1 MNKNILLRLAS
12 AVVLGPAMI
21 AILIYSSTLY
31 YLLIIIIIGFMLKEW
46 RQMSIGSDYFKYSAI
61 LLLPAVALILLRA
74 ISIDYKI
81 TLFYF
86 ISIWSVDTFAMFGGK
101 TFGGPKLAPVI
112 SPNKTWSGL
121 ICAAIASATIC
132 YFIGGMLNITIPI
145 GLAEFGFINALVA
158 QGSDLFVSYF
168 KRRCNV
174 KESGNIIPG
183 HGGML
188 DRFDSV
194 IFSAP
199 LLLFLLLL

>member
-1 MNKNILLRLAS
+1 
-12 AVVLGPAMI
+12 
-21 AILIYSSTLY
+21 
-31 YLLIIIIIGFMLKEW
+31 MLKEW
-46 RQMSIGSDYFKYSAI
+46 RQMSIGTDYFKYSAV
-61 LLLPAVALILLRA
+61 LVLPAVALILLRA
-74 ISIDYKI
+74 ISLDYKI

-86 ISIWSVDTFAMFGGK
+86 LSIWSVDTFAMFGGK

-121 ICAAIASATIC
+121 ICAAIASAAIC
-132 YFIGGMLNITIPI
+132 YFIGGILNITLPI

-168 KRRCNV
+168 KRRCKV

-183 HGGML
+183 HGGVL

-194 IFSAP
+194 IFSSP

>member
-1 MNKNILLRLAS
+1 MNKNMLLRLAS
-12 AVVLGPAMI
+12 AVVLVPAMV

-31 YLLIIIIIGFMLKEW
+31 YLLIIIIIGLMLKEW
-46 RQMSIGSDYFKYSAI
+46 RQMSIGTSYFKYSAVLI
-61 LLLPAVALILLRA
+61 LPAVALILLRA
-74 ISIDYKI
+74 ISLDYKI
-81 TLFYF
+81 TVFYF
-86 ISIWSVDTFAMFGGK
+86 FSIWSVDTFAMFGGK

-121 ICAAIASATIC
+121 ICAAIASAATC
-132 YFIGGMLNITIPI
+132 YFLGGMLNIKMPI

-168 KRRCNV
+168 KRRCKV

-183 HGGML
+183 HGGVL